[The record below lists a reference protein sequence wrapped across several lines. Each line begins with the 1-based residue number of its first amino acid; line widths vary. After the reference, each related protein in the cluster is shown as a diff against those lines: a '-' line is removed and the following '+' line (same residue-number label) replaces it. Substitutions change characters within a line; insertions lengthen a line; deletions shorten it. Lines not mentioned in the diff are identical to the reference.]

1 MSKRSYRHMSAEERE
16 TLSLGLA
23 HGHSLRTM
31 ASGVGARPQHR
42 EPRVGPQH
50 DAGPTLSCLH
60 GTHVAAARACQ
71 PRRPRKLLDPW
82 LWQYVRTHLA
92 QGCSPEQIAG
102 RLRRAYPDDMGKQLS
117 AETIYVGLYVL
128 PRGTLRSELLA
139 ALRQARKA
147 RRPRARGTDRRGQ
160 IPHMTPIAERPA
172 EVATRTVPGHWEG
185 DLIKGARNG
194 SAVGTLVERTTRL
207 VILARMEGTDARS
220 AREGFTKKLR
230 HVPALLRK
238 TLTYDRGKE
247 MAEHERL
254 AQRLAIRIFFADPYS
269 PWQRGTNENTNGLLR
284 QYLPKGTDLS
294 GYTQR
299 ELNAIAHRLNTRP
312 ENVSTLPRPWKSM
325 RNCAIIHPLHLEL
338 ETALHNN
345 PVPHLVD

>member
-1 MSKRSYRHMSAEERE
+1 MGYGVAMQTRSYRHMSAEERE

-23 HGHSLRTM
+23 RGHSLRAM
-31 ASGVGARPQHR
+31 ATVLRRAPSTVSREYARNAVRPPYRACTAQ
-42 EPRVGPQH
+42 
-50 DAGPTLSCLH
+50 TLAL
-60 GTHVAAARACQ
+60 ARARQ
-71 PRRPRKLLDPW
+71 PRRSRKLLDPW

-92 QGCSPEQIAG
+92 EGYSPEQIAG
-102 RLRRAYPDDMGKQLS
+102 RLQRAYPDDMGKQLS
-117 AETIYVGLYVL
+117 AETIYAGLYVL
-128 PRGTLRSELLA
+128 PRGALRSELLA

-160 IPHMTPIAERPA
+160 IPNMTPIAARPA
-172 EVATRTVPGHWEG
+172 EVATRAVPGHWEG

-207 VILARMEGTDARS
+207 VILARMDGTDATS
-220 AREGFTKKLR
+220 ARQGFTKKLR

-247 MAEHERL
+247 MAEHEQL
-254 AQRLAIRIFFADPYS
+254 AQRLAIQIFFADPYS

-312 ENVSTLPRPWKSM
+312 RKCLDFAT
-325 RNCAIIHPLHLEL
+325 PLEVYAQLRHHSPV
-338 ETALHNN
+338 ALGT
-345 PVPHLVD
+345 

>member
-1 MSKRSYRHMSAEERE
+1 MRKKCYTHLSAEDRE

-23 HGHSLRTM
+23 RGHSLRTM
-31 ASGVGARPQHR
+31 ATVLGRPPSTMSPELARNTTRGHPY
-42 EPRVGPQH
+42 
-50 DAGPTLSCLH
+50 
-60 GTHVAAARACQ
+60 RACTAQSQAAVRARQ

-92 QGCSPEQIAG
+92 EGGSPEQIAG
-102 RLRRAYPDDMGKQLS
+102 RLQCACPDDMSKHLS
-117 AETIYVGLYVL
+117 SETIYVGLSVL

-160 IPHMTPIAERPA
+160 IPNMTSIVERPT

-194 SAVGTLVERTTRL
+194 SAVGTLLERTTRL
-207 VILARMEGTDARS
+207 VILARMEGTDATS
-220 AREGFTKKLR
+220 ARQGFTKKLR

-247 MAEHERL
+247 MAEHEQL
-254 AQRLAIRIFFADPYS
+254 AQRLAIQIFCADPYS

-312 ENVSTLPRPWKSM
+312 RKCLNFAT
-325 RNCAIIHPLHLEL
+325 PLEVYAEL
-338 ETALHNN
+338 RHHSPVALGN
-345 PVPHLVD
+345 

>member
-1 MSKRSYRHMSAEERE
+1 MGYGVAMRTRSYRHMSAEDRE

-23 HGHSLRTM
+23 YGQSLRTM
-31 ASGVGARPQHR
+31 ASVLGRAPSTVSRELARNVTRGRPYR
-42 EPRVGPQH
+42 
-50 DAGPTLSCLH
+50 ACTAYTLAS
-60 GTHVAAARACQ
+60 ARARQ

-92 QGCSPEQIAG
+92 EGCSPEQIAG

-117 AETIYVGLYVL
+117 AETIYAGLYVL
-128 PRGTLRSELLA
+128 PRGTLRSALLA
-139 ALRQARKA
+139 TLRQA

-160 IPHMTPIAERPA
+160 IPHMTSITERPA

-207 VILARMEGTDARS
+207 VILARMEGTDATS
-220 AREGFTKKLR
+220 ARQGFTKKLR
-230 HVPALLRK
+230 HVPALLRN

-254 AQRLAIRIFFADPYS
+254 AERLAIRVFFADPYS
-269 PWQRGTNENTNGLLR
+269 PWQRGTNEHTNGLLR
-284 QYLPKGTDLS
+284 QYLPKRTDLS

-312 ENVSTLPRPWKSM
+312 RKCLNFAT
-325 RNCAIIHPLHLEL
+325 PLEVYAHLRHHSPV
-338 ETALHNN
+338 ALGT
-345 PVPHLVD
+345 

>member
-1 MSKRSYRHMSAEERE
+1 MSKKCYRHMSIDERE

-23 HGHSLRTM
+23 QGQSLRTM
-31 ASGVGARPQHR
+31 A
-42 EPRVGPQH
+42 RVLRRAPS
-50 DAGPTLSCLH
+50 TLSREH
-60 GTHVAAARACQ
+60 ARNARGHPYRACTAQRLAATRARQ
-71 PRRPRKLLDPW
+71 PRRSRKLLDPW
-82 LWQYVRTHLA
+82 LWQYVRAHLV
-92 QGCSPEQIAG
+92 QGYSPEQIAG
-102 RLRRAYPDDMGKQLS
+102 RLRHAYPDDMQKRLS
-117 AETIYVGLYVL
+117 TETIYAALYVL
-128 PRGTLRSELLA
+128 PRGALRHELLT

-147 RRPRARGTDRRGQ
+147 RRPRSRGTDRRGQ
-160 IPHMTPIAERPA
+160 IPNMTPIAARPVD
-172 EVATRTVPGHWEG
+172 VAARTVPGHWEG
-185 DLIKGARNG
+185 DLIKGTRNG

-230 HVPALLRK
+230 HVPAPLRK

-254 AQRLAIRIFFADPYS
+254 AQRLAIRIYFADPYS

-312 ENVSTLPRPWKSM
+312 RKCLNFAT
-325 RNCAIIHPLHLEL
+325 PLEVFTQLRHQYSPV
-338 ETALHNN
+338 ALGT
-345 PVPHLVD
+345 

>member
-1 MSKRSYRHMSAEERE
+1 MRTQLAE
-16 TLSLGLA
+16 G
-23 HGHSLRTM
+23 
-31 ASGVGARPQHR
+31 
-42 EPRVGPQH
+42 
-50 DAGPTLSCLH
+50 
-60 GTHVAAARACQ
+60 
-71 PRRPRKLLDPW
+71 
-82 LWQYVRTHLA
+82 Y
-92 QGCSPEQIAG
+92 SPEQIAG
-102 RLRRAYPDDMGKQLS
+102 RLQRAYPDDIRKQLS
-117 AETIYVGLYVL
+117 TETIYAGLYVL
-128 PRGTLRSELLA
+128 PRGALRSELLA

-160 IPHMTPIAERPA
+160 IPNMTSIAERPA
-172 EVATRTVPGHWEG
+172 EVVTRTVPGHWEG

-207 VILARMEGTDARS
+207 VLLARMEGTDATS
-220 AREGFTKKLR
+220 ARQGLTKKLR

-247 MAEHERL
+247 MAEHEQL
-254 AQRLAIRIFFADPYS
+254 AQRLAIHIFFADPYS

-312 ENVSTLPRPWKSM
+312 RKCLNFAT
-325 RNCAIIHPLHLEL
+325 PLEVYAQLRHHSPV
-338 ETALHNN
+338 ALGT
-345 PVPHLVD
+345 